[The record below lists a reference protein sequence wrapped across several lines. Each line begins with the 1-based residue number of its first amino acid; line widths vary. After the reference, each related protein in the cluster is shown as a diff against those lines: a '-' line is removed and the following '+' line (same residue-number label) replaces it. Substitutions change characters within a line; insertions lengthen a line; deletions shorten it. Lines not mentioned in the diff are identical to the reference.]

1 MIQITVNG
9 ESVEIDAPMTVEQLL
24 DTVDVPPNYLA
35 VEVNA
40 DVVPR
45 ERYTQMMVDAGDDV
59 EVVTLVGGGWPIPNC
74 YAFPYFGFRDCLPP
88 PSLPMISPLL
98 LEDTH
103 STAV

>member
-9 ESVEIDAPMTVEQLL
+9 RNVEIESPMTVEQVL

-45 ERYTQMMVDAGDDV
+45 EQYTTRIVGPNDEV
-59 EVVTLVGGGWPIPNC
+59 EVVTLVGGG
-74 YAFPYFGFRDCLPP
+74 
-88 PSLPMISPLL
+88 
-98 LEDTH
+98 
-103 STAV
+103 